1 MATKI
6 VLPNGNL
13 TCNETMNTV
22 ELIPKKGV
30 VCRDSLRKIVAWIP
44 VEDQAKAEKVRD
56 LMNDFARAGRW
67 GVQPCWKFLSE
78 EETSIKQ

>member
-22 ELIPKKGV
+22 DLVPGKGV

-44 VEDQAKAEKVRD
+44 VADQVKANTVLK
-56 LMNDFARAGRW
+56 LMSDFARAGRW
-67 GVQPCWKFLSE
+67 GVQPCWKFLD
-78 EETSIKQ
+78 EETTTKQ

>member
-22 ELIPKKGV
+22 ELVPKKGV

-44 VEDQAKAEKVRD
+44 VEDPAKAQKVLV
-56 LMNDFARAGRW
+56 LMTDFARAGRW
-67 GVQPCWKFLSE
+67 GIQPNWDFLK
-78 EETSIKQ
+78 EETPANQ

>member
-13 TCNETMNTV
+13 TCNETMNTI
-22 ELIPKKGV
+22 ELIHGKGV

-44 VEDQAKAEKVRD
+44 VVDQAKAEIVRE

-67 GVQPCWKFLSE
+67 GVQPCWKFLD
-78 EETSIKQ
+78 EETTTKQ

>member
-1 MATKI
+1 MTTKI

-22 ELIPKKGV
+22 ELLPKKGV
-30 VCRDSLRKIVAWIP
+30 VCRDSLRKIVAWIDVKDP
-44 VEDQAKAEKVRD
+44 VKAKKVRD

-67 GVQPCWKFLSE
+67 GVQPNWEFLDE
-78 EETSIKQ
+78 EESIIQ